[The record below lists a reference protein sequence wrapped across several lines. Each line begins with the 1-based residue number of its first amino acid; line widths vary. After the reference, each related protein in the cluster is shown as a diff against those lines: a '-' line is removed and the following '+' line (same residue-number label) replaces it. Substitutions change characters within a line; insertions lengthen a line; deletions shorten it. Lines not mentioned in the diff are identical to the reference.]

1 MAGKK
6 LVDEGGPTF
15 EAYLTA
21 KANYRSA
28 VQADAVSLEHIQ
40 DTIAQYEAII
50 SEIGKVLSSDIADE
64 QKAEL
69 ASHVESAKARLQTYT
84 RIANAIDAP
93 PPLYVSLVAW
103 LVTSY
108 FYSGLRSRRLKK
120 MP

>member
-40 DTIAQYEAII
+40 DTIAQYEAVI
-50 SEIGKVLSSDIADE
+50 SEIGKVLSSDISDE

-69 ASHVESAKARLQTYT
+69 AVHVESTKARLQAYT

-93 PPLYVSLVAW
+93 PSLYVSV
-103 LVTSY
+103 VDCFVISY
-108 FYSGLRSRRLKK
+108 CCAGLRSRRLKK